1 MRDAWEIV
9 RVRDGSDELYSAVA
23 WHPNLDIISILGV
36 EIFLALN

>member
-9 RVRDGSDELYSAVA
+9 RVRDGSDELYSTAVA

-36 EIFLALN
+36 EIFLA